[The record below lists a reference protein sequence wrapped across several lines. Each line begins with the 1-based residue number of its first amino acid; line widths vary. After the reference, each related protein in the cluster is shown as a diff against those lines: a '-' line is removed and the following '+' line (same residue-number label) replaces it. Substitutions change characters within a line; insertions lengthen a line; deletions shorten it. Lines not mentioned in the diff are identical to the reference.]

1 MRIADGPIFE
11 KLFREYYSHL
21 CNYTGQ
27 FIADSQT
34 REDIVQ
40 VFFISVWE
48 KEHLSVTR
56 ETFLPYAYRAIKNSC
71 INYYKSEMIKEDFI
85 TILAEEWKDQLNEEE
100 DFIYRKEVQQA
111 LQKLPEKCRNV
122 FLLKCVT
129 ELKYKEIAEVSYIS
143 VNTVKYHL
151 GEAFRIMREELK
163 HLSFLFFLFFF

>member
-11 KLFREYYSHL
+11 KLFWEYYSHL
-21 CNYTGQ
+21 CNYAGQ
-27 FIADSQT
+27 YIADSQT

-48 KEHLSVTR
+48 KEHLSVTQ

-85 TILAEEWKDQLNEEE
+85 TFLAEEWKDQLNEEE

-122 FLLKCVT
+122 FLMKCVT
-129 ELKYKEIAEVSYIS
+129 GLKYKEIAEVSNIS

>member
-1 MRIADGPIFE
+1 MRIADGAIFE

-21 CNYTGQ
+21 CNYAGQ

-122 FLLKCVT
+122 FLMKCVT
-129 ELKYKEIAEVSYIS
+129 GLKYKEIAEVSNIS